1 MAAGGW
7 NWFWIVSSMLLGQAT
22 ALATG
27 IFNNRSQFRREAL
40 ARRADR
46 YKVLAERR
54 ETFEL
59 THLVEVN
66 TLLRN
71 AMATLLAFSSAR
83 HLYRSR
89 VQAEPSEPPESLRQ
103 PVTDASDASDAAL
116 DALRSQIGF
125 ILANNVRALA
135 DIAEEAITRAA
146 SGISLDAPVDFTDVS
161 KKANAAY
168 EALAA
173 RLRDI
178 YATAE
183 AATPRPS
190 AS

>member
-1 MAAGGW
+1 MASGGW
-7 NWFWIVSSMLLGQAT
+7 GWFWIVSSMLLGQAT

-40 ARRADR
+40 ARKADR

-71 AMATLLAFSSAR
+71 AMAALLAFGSAR
-83 HLYRSR
+83 QLYRSR
-89 VQAEPSEPPESLRQ
+89 RQAEPAAPPESFRQ
-103 PVTDASDASDAAL
+103 PVTEASDASDAAL
-116 DALRSQIGF
+116 DALRSQVGF

-135 DIAEEAITRAA
+135 DAAEEAITLAA
-146 SGISLDAPVDFTDVS
+146 SGISLDEPVNLTEVS
-161 KKANAAY
+161 GKANAAY

-173 RLRDI
+173 RVRDI

-183 AATPRPS
+183 SVAPS
-190 AS
+190 G